1 MSRRRVTAAPAAD
14 PTDPVVDTLY
24 QDTRQRVEQARAQ
37 VLTQV
42 NQALVLTYWH
52 VGKAIKTQVLQGE
65 RATYGAGVLKALA
78 ERLTRDYGSGF
89 SHSGLTRMA
98 KLYDSLPDERKVATL
113 SQQLSWSHFVELI
126 KIDEPTR
133 RDFYTELCAQSRWSV
148 RTLRERMDGLLYE
161 RTAISRQ
168 PDHLIRQELAQL
180 GQGSNASPALF
191 LKDPYLLD
199 FLDLKD
205 GFTEKDLEAAILAE
219 LERFILRGVCA
230 AEGVA
235 RVGPGW
241 GAGKAR
247 GGRGLAP
254 ATTSNAACAPA
265 RPNPEGRGDL
275 RGHSALPA
283 RCGSRP
289 TPRRRL
295 AWPRNSPRRGPRP
308 LPRRLLGSDFAFMG
322 RQKRIQVGGHD
333 YVIDLLFFHRRLR
346 RLVVIELKLGEFRPE
361 HKGQVELY
369 LKWLAKHEQQPGENP
384 PIAIILCSDKDAE
397 VVELMDLEKDQ
408 IHVAEYWLQLP
419 PQEVLRERLHRA
431 LVEAKFRLDMRRSEV
446 GDE

>member
-1 MSRRRVTAAPAAD
+1 MSRKRLAAAP
-14 PTDPVVDTLY
+14 PTVPAEPEVDALY
-24 QDTRQRVEQARAQ
+24 QDIRQRVEHARAQ

-52 VGKAIKTQVLQGE
+52 VGKVIKTQVLQGE
-65 RATYGAGVLKALA
+65 RAAYGAGVLKKLA
-78 ERLTRDYGSGF
+78 ERLTRDYGTGF

-98 KLYDSLPDERKVATL
+98 KLFDCLPDEHIVATL

-126 KIDEPTR
+126 KIDDPTR
-133 RDFYTELCAQSRWSV
+133 RAFYTELCVQSRWSV
-148 RTLRERMDGLLYE
+148 RTLRERMDGLLFE
-161 RTAISRQ
+161 RTAIAKQ
-168 PDHLIRQELAQL
+168 PEAVIRQELAQL
-180 GQGSNASPALF
+180 GGASASPALF

-219 LERFILRGVCA
+219 LERFIL
-230 AEGVA
+230 E
-235 RVGPGW
+235 
-241 GAGKAR
+241 
-247 GGRGLAP
+247 
-254 ATTSNAACAPA
+254 
-265 RPNPEGRGDL
+265 
-275 RGHSALPA
+275 
-283 RCGSRP
+283 
-289 TPRRRL
+289 
-295 AWPRNSPRRGPRP
+295 
-308 LPRRLLGSDFAFMG
+308 LGSDFAFMG

-346 RLVVIELKLGEFRPE
+346 RLVLIELKLGEFRPE

-369 LKWLAKHEQQPGENP
+369 LKWLAKHEQQPGENA

-431 LVEAKFRLDMRRSEV
+431 LVEARARLEL
-446 GDE
+446 